1 MRGQPEV
8 FYPAGE
14 RSYAR
19 LTATDDLQGSALA
32 LLAKRLGLK
41 SAYLIHDGAYWAG
54 LLNTTFRQ
62 TARKVGLTIAG
73 TEAFDPAASS
83 YDQLADKVAR
93 SGAEGVVLGAFVF
106 DGGDRVLKAL
116 RARLGPRLPIMAS
129 DGFFPIPDVLELA
142 GRAARGL
149 YVTVTDVPPE
159 AAGLTPAARRLTRDL
174 GVSERYVLQGAQAA
188 EVVLAAIARSDGTRA
203 SVLREIQATRVREGI
218 LGSFRF
224 DRNGDITPA
233 KLSVLRVTGRTA
245 PGAPQSPFYRGA
257 TVDRVLEVPTS
268 PPR

>member
-1 MRGQPEV
+1 MAVIGPFNSGCAQVEIPILNRAPGGPLALVSPASSHPGLTRAVGDDVAPFVRGQPEV

-32 LLAKRLGLK
+32 LLARRLGLK

-62 TARKVGLTIAG
+62 TARKAGLTVAG

-83 YDQLADKVAR
+83 YNELADRVAR
-93 SGAEGVVLGAFVF
+93 SGAEGVVLGAFAF

-116 RARLGPRLPIMAS
+116 RARLGPRLPVMAS

-142 GRAARGL
+142 GRDARGL

-159 AAGLTPAARRLTRDL
+159 TPGLTPAARRLTRDL
-174 GVSERYVLQGAQAA
+174 GVSERY
-188 EVVLAAIARSDGTRA
+188 R
-203 SVLREIQATRVREGI
+203 
-218 LGSFRF
+218 
-224 DRNGDITPA
+224 
-233 KLSVLRVTGRTA
+233 A
-245 PGAPQSPFYRGA
+245 PGRAGRRGGHGS
-257 TVDRVLEVPTS
+257 DRAL
-268 PPR
+268 RRDAGLGAR